1 MGLGGLTMLGRTA
14 ASLFWMSRYIERA
27 ENIARLTEV
36 GSRVAL
42 TPDIGT
48 GHREDWKSILIAAG
62 AYDAYLKRYQSVKP
76 DKVIHFLLFDRE
88 NSSSVASCLETARNN
103 ARAVRTAL
111 TREMWEALNSTYI
124 NFNAVKPSDLGS
136 GKLPEFL
143 DWVRQRSALFRG
155 SLLGTLLRDQGYH
168 FSQLGAF
175 IERAD
180 NTARILDVKYY
191 VLLPSNEAV
200 GGELDA
206 FQWETILRSVSAHRS
221 YRHVY
226 QDRYRPWNVAEFLIL
241 RPEMPRS
248 LRFCYSWVDRSL
260 EGLGEILNLS
270 APSVDEARSILD
282 DLKQGTMD
290 AIFQSGLHEFLTEFL
305 RRNNSVSNLIA
316 DDFHFL

>member
-1 MGLGGLTMLGRTA
+1 MLGRTA
-14 ASLFWMSRYIERA
+14 ASLYWMSRYIECA

-36 GSRVAL
+36 GYRISL
-42 TPDIGT
+42 TPDIGI
-48 GHREDWKSILIAAG
+48 GHREDWKSTLIAAG
-62 AYDAYLKRYQSVKP
+62 SYEPYLERHKEITSEKVK
-76 DKVIHFLLFDRE
+76 HFLLFDRD
-88 NSSSVASCLETARNN
+88 NPSSVRSCLETARNN

-124 NFNAVKPSDLGS
+124 DFASVRPADLGS

-155 SLLGTLLRDQGYH
+155 SMLGTLLRDEGFH

-191 VLLPSNEAV
+191 VLLPTNETV
-200 GGELDA
+200 GGDIDA

-226 QDRYRPWNVAEFLIL
+226 KDRYRPWNVAEFLIL

-248 LRFCYSWVDRSL
+248 FCFCYGWIERSL
-260 EGLGEILNLS
+260 EGMSDIIGKRTASLT
-270 APSVDEARSILD
+270 EASSILH
-282 DLKQGTMD
+282 DLKTIPMD

-305 RRNNSVSNLIA
+305 KFNNAVSAHIA
-316 DDFHFL
+316 NDFHFL

>member
-1 MGLGGLTMLGRTA
+1 MLGRTA

-36 GSRVAL
+36 GYRISL
-42 TPDIGT
+42 TPDIGI
-48 GHREDWKSILIAAG
+48 GHREDWKSTLIAAG
-62 AYDAYLKRYQSVKP
+62 SYESYLERHSEIKPEKVK
-76 DKVIHFLLFDRE
+76 HFLLFDRD
-88 NSSSVASCLETARNN
+88 NPSSVRSCLETARNN

-124 NFNAVKPSDLGS
+124 DFASVRPAEIGS

-155 SLLGTLLRDQGYH
+155 SMLGTLLRDEGFH

-191 VLLPSNEAV
+191 VLLPTNETV
-200 GGELDA
+200 GGDIDA

-226 QDRYRPWNVAEFLIL
+226 KDRYRPWNVAEFLIL

-248 LRFCYSWVDRSL
+248 FCFCYGWIERSL
-260 EGLGEILNLS
+260 EGLSDIIGAKTASLIEANAILK
-270 APSVDEARSILD
+270 
-282 DLKQGTMD
+282 DLKTGNMD

-305 RRNNSVSNLIA
+305 KRNNAVSADIA
-316 DDFHFL
+316 NDFHFL

>member
-1 MGLGGLTMLGRTA
+1 MLGRTA
-14 ASLFWMSRYIERA
+14 ASLYWMSRYIERA

-36 GSRVAL
+36 GYRISL
-42 TPDIGT
+42 TPDIGL
-48 GHREDWKSILIAAG
+48 GFREDWKSTLIAAG
-62 AYDAYLKRYQSVKP
+62 SYDAYLNRYGEIKPERVK
-76 DKVIHFLLFDRE
+76 HFLLFDRD
-88 NSSSVASCLETARNN
+88 NPSSVRSCLETARNN

-124 NFNAVKPSDLGS
+124 DFTAVKPSDLGS

-155 SLLGTLLRDQGYH
+155 SMLGTLLRDEGFH

-191 VLLPSNEAV
+191 VLLPTNETV
-200 GGELDA
+200 GGDIDA

-248 LRFCYSWVDRSL
+248 FCFCYGWIERSL
-260 EGLGEILNLS
+260 EGLSDIVGHQTAS
-270 APSVDEARSILD
+270 HTEALSILT
-282 DLKQGTMD
+282 DLKSGSMD

-305 RRNNSVSNLIA
+305 KRNNAVSSHIA

>member
-1 MGLGGLTMLGRTA
+1 MLGRTA
-14 ASLFWMSRYIERA
+14 ASLYWMSRYIERA

-36 GSRVAL
+36 GYRISL
-42 TPDIGT
+42 TPDIGL
-48 GHREDWKSILIAAG
+48 GFREDWKSTLIAAG
-62 AYDAYLKRYQSVKP
+62 SYDAYLARYAEIKPEKVK
-76 DKVIHFLLFDRE
+76 HFLLFDRD
-88 NSSSVASCLETARNN
+88 NPSSVRSCLETARNN

-124 NFNAVKPSDLGS
+124 DFTAVKPGDLGS

-155 SLLGTLLRDQGYH
+155 SMLGTLLRDEGFH

-191 VLLPSNEAV
+191 VLLPTNETV
-200 GGELDA
+200 GGDIDA

-248 LRFCYSWVDRSL
+248 FCFCYGWIERSL
-260 EGLGEILNLS
+260 EGLSDIVGSRTPSHSEAGNIL
-270 APSVDEARSILD
+270 AE
-282 DLKQGTMD
+282 LKNGSMD

-305 RRNNSVSNLIA
+305 KRNNSVSSYIA
-316 DDFHFL
+316 QDFHFL

>member
-1 MGLGGLTMLGRTA
+1 MLGRTA

-36 GSRVAL
+36 GYRISL
-42 TPDIGT
+42 TPDIGI
-48 GHREDWKSILIAAG
+48 GHREDWKSTLIAAG
-62 AYDAYLKRYQSVKP
+62 SYESYLERHSEIKPEKVK
-76 DKVIHFLLFDRE
+76 HFLLFDRD
-88 NSSSVASCLETARNN
+88 NPSSVRSCLETARNN

-124 NFNAVKPSDLGS
+124 DFASVRPADLGS

-155 SLLGTLLRDQGYH
+155 SMLGTLLRDEGFH

-191 VLLPSNEAV
+191 VLLPTNETV
-200 GGELDA
+200 GGDIDA

-226 QDRYRPWNVAEFLIL
+226 KDRYRPWNVAEFLIL

-248 LRFCYSWVDRSL
+248 FCFCYGWIERSL
-260 EGLGEILNLS
+260 EGLSDIIGAKTASLIEANAILK
-270 APSVDEARSILD
+270 
-282 DLKQGTMD
+282 DLKTGHMD

-305 RRNNSVSNLIA
+305 KRNNAVSADIA
-316 DDFHFL
+316 NDFHFL

>member
-1 MGLGGLTMLGRTA
+1 MLGRTA
-14 ASLFWMSRYIERA
+14 QSLYWMSRYIERA

-36 GSRVAL
+36 GYRIAL
-42 TPDIGT
+42 TPDIGS
-48 GHREDWKSILIAAG
+48 GHREDWRSTLIAASG
-62 AYDAYLKRYQSVKP
+62 LNAYFQQHDTITPELVQN
-76 DKVIHFLLFDRE
+76 FLLFDRG
-88 NSSSVASCLETARNN
+88 NPSSVRSCLETARNN

-111 TREMWEALNSTYI
+111 TREMWEALNSTFI
-124 NFNAVKPSDLGS
+124 EFTAVKPNDLGS

-155 SLLGTLLRDQGYH
+155 ALLGTLLRDEGYH

-175 IERAD
+175 VERAD

-191 VLLPSNEAV
+191 VLLPSNETV
-200 GGELDA
+200 GGDLDA

-248 LRFCYSWVDRSL
+248 LRFCYGWIERSL
-260 EGLGEILNLS
+260 DGLSELLG
-270 APSVDEARSILD
+270 APSPSNTQARSALN
-282 DLKQGTMD
+282 DLKASSMD
-290 AIFQSGLHEFLTEFL
+290 SIFQSGLHEFLSEFIT
-305 RRNNSVSNLIA
+305 RNNDISSQIA
-316 DDFHFL
+316 TDFHFM

>member
-1 MGLGGLTMLGRTA
+1 MLGRTA

-36 GSRVAL
+36 GYRISL
-42 TPDIGT
+42 TPDIGI
-48 GHREDWKSILIAAG
+48 GHREDWKSTLIAAG
-62 AYDAYLKRYQSVKP
+62 SYEAYLARHSEIKPEKVK
-76 DKVIHFLLFDRE
+76 HFLLFDRD
-88 NSSSVASCLETARNN
+88 NPSSVRSCLETARNN

-124 NFNAVKPSDLGS
+124 DFASVRPADLGS

-155 SLLGTLLRDQGYH
+155 SMLGTLLRDEGFH

-180 NTARILDVKYY
+180 YTARILDVKYY
-191 VLLPSNEAV
+191 VLLPTNETV
-200 GGELDA
+200 GGDVDA

-226 QDRYRPWNVAEFLIL
+226 KDRYRPWNVAEFLIL

-248 LRFCYSWVDRSL
+248 FCFCYGWIERSL
-260 EGLGEILNLS
+260 EGLSEIVGHQTSSLQEAGNILKNL
-270 APSVDEARSILD
+270 
-282 DLKQGTMD
+282 KMGNMD
-290 AIFQSGLHEFLTEFL
+290 GIFQSGLHEFLTDFL
-305 RRNNSVSNLIA
+305 NRNNAVSAHIA
-316 DDFHFL
+316 NDFHFL

>member
-1 MGLGGLTMLGRTA
+1 MLGRTA
-14 ASLFWMSRYIERA
+14 ASLYWMSRYIERA

-36 GSRVAL
+36 GYRISL
-42 TPDIGT
+42 TPDIGI
-48 GHREDWKSILIAAG
+48 GHREDWKSTLIAAG
-62 AYDAYLKRYQSVKP
+62 SYEAYLERHSEIKSEKVK
-76 DKVIHFLLFDRE
+76 HFLLFDRD
-88 NSSSVASCLETARNN
+88 NPSSVRACLETARNN

-124 NFNAVKPSDLGS
+124 DFASVRPADLGS

-155 SLLGTLLRDQGYH
+155 SMLGTLLRDEGFH

-191 VLLPSNEAV
+191 VLLPTNETV
-200 GGELDA
+200 GGDIDA

-226 QDRYRPWNVAEFLIL
+226 KDRYRPWNVAEFLIL

-248 LRFCYSWVDRSL
+248 FCFCYGWIERSL
-260 EGLGEILNLS
+260 EGMSELIGLKTASLT
-270 APSVDEARSILD
+270 EASSILH
-282 DLKQGTMD
+282 DLKTIPMD

-305 RRNNSVSNLIA
+305 KRNNAVSAHIA
-316 DDFHFL
+316 QDFHFL

>member
-1 MGLGGLTMLGRTA
+1 MLGRTA

-36 GSRVAL
+36 GYRISL
-42 TPDIGT
+42 TPDIGI
-48 GHREDWKSILIAAG
+48 GHREDWKSTLIAAG
-62 AYDAYLKRYQSVKP
+62 SYESYLERHSEIKPEKVK
-76 DKVIHFLLFDRE
+76 HFLLFDRD
-88 NSSSVASCLETARNN
+88 NPSSVRSCLETARNN

-124 NFNAVKPSDLGS
+124 DFASVRPADLGS

-155 SLLGTLLRDQGYH
+155 SMLGTLLRDEGFH

-191 VLLPSNEAV
+191 VLLPTNETV
-200 GGELDA
+200 GGDIDA

-226 QDRYRPWNVAEFLIL
+226 KDRYRPWNVAEFLIL

-248 LRFCYSWVDRSL
+248 FCFCYGWIERSL
-260 EGLGEILNLS
+260 EGLSDIIGAKTASLIDANAILK
-270 APSVDEARSILD
+270 
-282 DLKQGTMD
+282 DLKTGQMD
-290 AIFQSGLHEFLTEFL
+290 AIIQSGLHEFLTEFL
-305 RRNNSVSNLIA
+305 KRNNAVSADIA
-316 DDFHFL
+316 NDFHFL

>member
-1 MGLGGLTMLGRTA
+1 MLGRTA

-36 GSRVAL
+36 GYRISL
-42 TPDIGT
+42 TPDIGS
-48 GHREDWKSILIAAG
+48 GHREDWRSTLIAA
-62 AYDAYLKRYQSVKP
+62 ASLDSYLARHDTITPEKVK
-76 DKVIHFLLFDRE
+76 HFLLFDRD
-88 NSSSVASCLETARNN
+88 NPSSVRACLETARNN

-124 NFNAVKPSDLGS
+124 EFTAIKPADLAS

-155 SLLGTLLRDQGYH
+155 SLLGTLLRDEGYH

-175 IERAD
+175 MERAD

-191 VLLPSNEAV
+191 VLLPSNETV
-200 GGELDA
+200 GGDLDA

-226 QDRYRPWNVAEFLIL
+226 KDRYRPWNIGEFLIL

-248 LRFCYSWVDRSL
+248 LRFCYGWIERSL
-260 EGLGEILNLS
+260 DGLADLMGTS
-270 APSVDEARSILD
+270 APSRD
-282 DLKQGTMD
+282 DAAALHAALQNGNMA
-290 AIFQSGLHEFLTEFL
+290 AIFQAGLHEFLSDFIQ
-305 RRNNSVSNLIA
+305 RNNDVSNRIA
-316 DDFHFL
+316 TDFHFL